1 MVQLEGQALVA
12 GTKAAVAAAVKAG
25 STGKGICNDAT
36 FGPLVDSLAP
46 TASKAI
52 LVDAARTVHTVA
64 SCQTVG
70 QNSAQVP
77 RDVRQLMAVGSL
89 LKGLRLS
96 VVTEEGPNQLA
107 IRIEAT
113 GLPNVP
119 AIIRTV
125 AAAQRHQQPRA
136 RHAPFAAES
145 QHVTE
150 AARQGPATD

>member
-1 MVQLEGQALVA
+1 MEAFL
-12 GTKAAVAAAVKAG
+12 
-25 STGKGICNDAT
+25 S

-64 SCQTVG
+64 SCQTAG
-70 QNSAQVP
+70 QNSAQIP

-96 VVTEEGPNQLA
+96 AVTEEGPNQLA

-119 AIIRTV
+119 AIIKTV
-125 AAAQRHQQPRA
+125 AAAQPHGRPRA
-136 RHAPFAAES
+136 GHTTIAAE
-145 QHVTE
+145 TE
-150 AARQGPATD
+150 RATEVARQVPGAD